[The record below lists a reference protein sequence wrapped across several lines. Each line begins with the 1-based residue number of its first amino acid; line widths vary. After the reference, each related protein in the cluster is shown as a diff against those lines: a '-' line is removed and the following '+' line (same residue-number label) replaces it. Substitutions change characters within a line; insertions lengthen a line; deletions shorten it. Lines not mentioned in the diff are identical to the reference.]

1 MTDEE
6 LKKSMYLDFIDG
18 LELSLVPNPDFR
30 DNYAKARNNN
40 TLRVSLG
47 ELKELNKRMN
57 EGKDIS
63 GFTKAAFKRLNDIR
77 EMLDK
82 DAFFSRSIGNQE
94 FIDCLNEVKQ
104 SFNIA
109 GDFLTN
115 EKVLNNCEEDLVE
128 KEALLNEARKNRLA
142 VEKDQS
148 LSIIEK
154 SIKLAEA
161 TGIVDA
167 RGKAVEEARKIRNA
181 QKAKLDASLKE
192 IEKSLN
198 IDEFINN
205 VLQNVNKL
213 DLLYRTSGLSLNPET
228 SEKLGVAIRD
238 LRDEVVGFK
247 SKALA
252 DQVKFKEIMRS
263 VGLMK
268 VQASKEEISA
278 EIEKY
283 KNKIAELDKLDKEEK
298 VEVDTPIEKIE
309 SKKEEPE
316 LNEEKPKTITEVED
330 LVKELKR
337 LNPDVEIIEGIDGY
351 SEGIMVEEPS
361 KLVLPEGFKY
371 TEGLGV
377 NNKVDDVKPYI
388 NSFVKV
394 KEKVKKAPLEEPTKK
409 ESKVPSGRLAYKRTR
424 RAVVAPYAKAI
435 LCYGGIGGIVMAAA
449 GAGLSPIG
457 TAMVIGAGVGIVG
470 QAIYNKMINAGAVEV
485 PGAQFGNPNY
495 ELPLVGADIMSHAKA
510 LLKSLKKNKNRK
522 KEETL
527 DKVSEP
533 EKVEVPEVVETP
545 EVKQEVKAPEE
556 KKNSLFE
563 NFKNLFGNSLNNEVD
578 SLENEPKEPAVEELE
593 AENKDL
599 DVVNSPEINQILGE
613 EYDLNEGRGG
623 R

>member
-30 DNYAKARNNN
+30 DNYTKARNNN
-40 TLRVSLG
+40 TLRASLK

-63 GFTKAAFKRLNDIR
+63 GFTKTAFKRLNDIR
-77 EMLDK
+77 EMLDR
-82 DAFFSRSIGNQE
+82 DAFFSRSIGNQD
-94 FIDCLNEVKQ
+94 FINCLNEVKQ

-142 VEKDQS
+142 IEKDQN

-167 RGKAVEEARKIRNA
+167 RGKAVEEARKIRNE

-205 VLQNVNKL
+205 VLQSVNKL

-238 LRDEVVGFK
+238 LRDEVVGFR

-283 KNKIAELDKLDKEEK
+283 KNKIAELGKEEK
-298 VEVDTPIEKIE
+298 AEVETPIEKIE
-309 SKKEEPE
+309 PKKEEPK
-316 LNEEKPKTITEVED
+316 LDEEETKTITEVED
-330 LVKELKR
+330 LVNELKR
-337 LNPDVEIIEGIDGY
+337 LNPDVEIINGIDGY
-351 SEGIMVEEPS
+351 SEGIMVEDPS

-377 NNKVDDVKPYI
+377 NNKVDDVKPYM
-388 NSFVKV
+388 NAFVKV
-394 KEKVKKAPLEEPTKK
+394 KEKVKKAPIEETKK
-409 ESKVPSGRLAYKRTR
+409 ESRVPSGKLAYKRTR

-435 LCYGGIGGIVMAAA
+435 LCYGGIGGVIMAAV

-457 TAMVIGAGVGIVG
+457 TAMVVGAGVGIVG
-470 QAIYNKMINAGAVEV
+470 QAIYNKMIDAGAVEV
-485 PGAQFGNPNY
+485 PKAQFGNPNY
-495 ELPLVGADIMSHAKA
+495 ELPLVGSDIISHAKA

-533 EKVEVPEVVETP
+533 ERVEVPEVVETP
-545 EVKQEVKAPEE
+545 EVKQEAKAPEE

-563 NFKNLFGNSLNNEVD
+563 NFKNLFGNNLNDEVD
-578 SLENEPKEPAVEELE
+578 SLENEPEEPAIEELE
-593 AENKDL
+593 TEKKDL
-599 DVVNSPEINQILGE
+599 DMVNSPEINQILGE